1 MIYFIYCISIFKINR
16 SGVVLIIVV
25 SQGIETLQS
34 VLSVLKFKLHVTNCF
49 CWQSTTAESN
59 QNFIKNEQLV
69 LQNSVAPTPLHLFD
83 KPFAVAS
90 HDWTRSRVK

>member
-1 MIYFIYCISIFKINR
+1 MIYFIIYCISIFKINR

-69 LQNSVAPTPLHLFD
+69 LQSHQLRYIYSTNRLPLRPMIGHE
-83 KPFAVAS
+83 V
-90 HDWTRSRVK
+90 V